1 MSDERERV
9 VTQFSGTQFSIHY
22 TTGLEGR
29 YGSGRGRGAIKAHPT
44 SPRHQAATP
53 LHARTHARTR
63 AHTHTNPKS
72 LVLHVYLRA
81 PHREGVQPQSVFK
94 CCGDIWKGC

>member
-1 MSDERERV
+1 MKERGLLLNSV
-9 VTQFSGTQFSIHY
+9 VPNSVSI
-22 TTGLEGR
+22 
-29 YGSGRGRGAIKAHPT
+29 
-44 SPRHQAATP
+44 TP
-53 LHARTHARTR
+53 LDWKADTAAAEGGEPLKLTQPRRVIKLPHHYTHARTR

-81 PHREGVQPQSVFK
+81 PHREGVQPQSIFK